1 MALCARDAGWTAGAC
16 HRRSAGP
23 VPFGRLT
30 TAHCRAG
37 GRGSVSATDID
48 SGANGY
54 RRFACSL
61 ECGFDLPAAVGA
73 AGRAGSAVPYLG
85 PLGAPYETW
94 RPTVRPAAA
103 CRPPLRLRRTVLHAP
118 VDRPQTAVANRS
130 AAHGRA
136 GYAWHR
142 LRTGDAGPGG
152 SAHLCRGRHDH
163 VRDHPDLRRD
173 LWQTWR
179 LRQPL
184 RIHHAIGL
192 VLALGGIA
200 LVATQRLGGAGAQSI
215 TAAGVVLIMISA
227 VSIALYY
234 VISAELSRH
243 YPVTTVAA
251 WSSLIGVVPLLPMTA
266 RGGVAAA
273 GLTGAAIVLYLG
285 LLVTVAGMWIWLSLL
300 RALPARI
307 AAGSQDPSAADRR
320 GGVGLAVQRCNRSG
334 LRRRHRAGVYRHRAD
349 IRALKP
355 KVTRDRAPHPAN

>member
-37 GRGSVSATDID
+37 GRGSVSATDIN

-173 LWQTWR
+173 LCS
-179 LRQPL
+179 L
-184 RIHHAIGL
+184 AIAPA
-192 VLALGGIA
+192 LADPPCDRTGPG
-200 LVATQRLGGAGAQSI
+200 
-215 TAAGVVLIMISA
+215 
-227 VSIALYY
+227 
-234 VISAELSRH
+234 
-243 YPVTTVAA
+243 
-251 WSSLIGVVPLLPMTA
+251 A
-266 RGGVAAA
+266 RGHCA
-273 GLTGAAIVLYLG
+273 GGDATPRRRRRPVRHRRRRGADHDLRCQYRA
-285 LLVTVAGMWIWLSLL
+285 LL
-300 RALPARI
+300 RNKRGTQPTLSGDDRRRMEFL
-307 AAGSQDPSAADRR
+307 DRR
-320 GGVGLAVQRCNRSG
+320 GSIAADDCPRRRGRSRTDG
-334 LRRRHRAGVYRHRAD
+334 CRDCTLSRPAGHRRRHVDLAVAAPRLASTHRGRIAVPFS
-349 IRALKP
+349 R
-355 KVTRDRAPHPAN
+355 